1 MSGAARARGRRGRLF
16 RGRLPAGLCAN
27 HQPARA
33 YVKRNSNANSNAAAA
48 PAAHGARGAAP
59 KRRGLGGGKR
69 ARELYSLLDLEENSQ
84 VTENEVYTALWQV
97 RARPISGDALPTPTC
112 QPWHPRRH
120 PLHLA
125 LASAFTVI
133 APLLL
138 LPSAGPALTDCLDGH
153 AYVQHN
159 DDEDRAVQALFGTTS
174 LADTR
179 GKRMATEEV
188 LPDGKPNAFKRLRD
202 AQRAFGESPTANP
215 EGPVTVVENV
225 YPGTKKEQ
233 QGPDAARSGRKGG
246 DTRRSPPWR
255 AVDEE
260 ALVRNEP
267 SRPHFDQEGHRRSVG
282 AQSRLWCS
290 EAQGNHRHSVQRFLV
305 ARRLQTAYVVA
316 ERWRCTSSER

>member
-1 MSGAARARGRRGRLF
+1 M
-16 RGRLPAGLCAN
+16 
-27 HQPARA
+27 
-33 YVKRNSNANSNAAAA
+33 
-48 PAAHGARGAAP
+48 
-59 KRRGLGGGKR
+59 
-69 ARELYSLLDLEENSQ
+69 
-84 VTENEVYTALWQV
+84 TENEVYTALWQV

-159 DDEDRAVQALFGTTS
+159 DDEDRAVQALFGTAS

-179 GKRMATEEV
+179 GKRTATEEV

-215 EGPVTVVENV
+215 EGPATVVENV

-233 QGPDAARSGRKGG
+233 QDDLDLMR
-246 DTRRSPPWR
+246 R
-255 AVDEE
+255 AVGEKGEILDAVHHGGLLMRKRWFATNLRGHTSIKKVTGE
-260 ALVRNEP
+260 AWGRN
-267 SRPHFDQEGHRRSVG
+267 RDFG
-282 AQSRLWCS
+282 AQKCKEIIDILSNVSSLPEDFKLRTLWQSAGGAPRANADCS
-290 EAQGNHRHSVQRFLV
+290 
-305 ARRLQTAYVVA
+305 AR
-316 ERWRCTSSER
+316 